1 MWRESTVPASE
12 SWELKMQLELLDAE
26 HKKRLLMAGVS
37 KEMILGLLRCCRTRD
52 CQGQGCFD
60 CSNRRDQ
67 STYVQYLT

>member
-1 MWRESTVPASE
+1 
-12 SWELKMQLELLDAE
+12 MQLELLDAE

-60 CSNRRDQ
+60 CPNRRDQ
-67 STYVQYLT
+67 STYNI

>member
-12 SWELKMQLELLDAE
+12 SWELKMQMQLELLDAE

-67 STYVQYLT
+67 STCNI